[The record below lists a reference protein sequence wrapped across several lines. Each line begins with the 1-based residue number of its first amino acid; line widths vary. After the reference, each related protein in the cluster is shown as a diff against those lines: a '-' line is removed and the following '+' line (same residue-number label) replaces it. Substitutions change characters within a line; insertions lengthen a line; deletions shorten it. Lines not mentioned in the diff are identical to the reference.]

1 MINQELVEHLKLFN
15 LTEYESKTY
24 LALLTQGPS
33 TVKEIREAAAIPYS
47 REYDVLQSLE
57 SRGFVESQPGRP
69 KRYKAVAPEKILKK
83 ELKKREKA
91 VKALLK
97 FADSIKEK
105 QAQRMQMENVI
116 WTLKGKEKIREKMTE
131 MIQGAKKEILIIGR
145 NPVATSELEKALKEA
160 RKRGVKIRALGMFQ
174 DTAKEALKRIGAEY
188 YDFKHDHSR
197 FLLVDDAELILAS
210 DDPADYPFALYNQN
224 KSCINLYQ
232 NYFRHI
238 WQEAKG

>member
-1 MINQELVEHLKLFN
+1 MIDKKFVEQLRLFN

-24 LALLTQGPS
+24 LALVTQGPS

-69 KRYKAVAPEKILKK
+69 KRFKAVNPEKILER
-83 ELKKREKA
+83 ELRTRKKA
-91 VKALLK
+91 VDALLK

-105 QAQRMQMENVI
+105 QGKGMEMENVI
-116 WTLKGKEKIREKMTE
+116 WTLRGKEKIREKMGE
-131 MIQGAKKEILIIGR
+131 MIRGAGKEILIIGR
-145 NPVATSELEKALKEA
+145 NPITFELEEALKEA
-160 RKRGVKIRALGMFQ
+160 RKRGVRIKALGMFEG
-174 DTAKEALKRIGAEY
+174 DAKEALRRVGAEFY
-188 YDFKHDHSR
+188 YFNHNHSR

-210 DDPADYPFALYNQN
+210 EDPANYPFALYNKN

-232 NYFRHI
+232 NYFRHV
-238 WQEAKG
+238 WDEAKK